1 MKEPAMPTSNE
12 AFREETREL
21 SLLIQEGDARLAAR
35 RPAPPAQRPGL
46 FRRIATAFATGS
58 AGGRPATSSK

>member
-1 MKEPAMPTSNE
+1 MPTSYE

-21 SLLIQEGDARLAAR
+21 SLLIQAGDARLAAR
-35 RPAPPAQRPGL
+35 RPAPPAPRHGL
-46 FRRIATAFATGS
+46 LRRLAATLTAGP

>member
-1 MKEPAMPTSNE
+1 MTTSND

-21 SLLIQEGDARLAAR
+21 SLLIQAGDDRLAAR
-35 RPAPPAQRPGL
+35 RPAPPAQRPNL
-46 FRRIATAFATGS
+46 LRRIAATLAAGT